1 MRIIFGILIGA
12 ALTYF
17 YVGNSATSTEI
28 SNDQKIAAYYAN
40 SVATLVSPH
49 SIRERISYG
58 RNDEFVLVD
67 VRAAEDYEREHII
80 TAVNIDTGRELD
92 VVLADFK
99 ALQAANPDKDIIIYC
114 YSASC
119 MNGRKA
125 GNFLAENG
133 VFVKEM
139 TIGWN
144 EWRYDWEAWNYD
156 TEWGRYDPADYVVSG
171 PEPGALPAA
180 QSPSPRVLSTAN

>member
-1 MRIIFGILIGA
+1 
-12 ALTYF
+12 
-17 YVGNSATSTEI
+17 
-28 SNDQKIAAYYAN
+28 
-40 SVATLVSPH
+40 VATLVSPH

-92 VVLADFK
+92 VVLADFE
-99 ALQAANPDKDIIIYC
+99 ALQAEHPDKDIIIYC

-125 GNFLAENG
+125 GDFLAQNG

-144 EWRYDWEAWNYD
+144 EWRYDWESWNYD
-156 TEWGRYDPADYVVSG
+156 TEWERYDPSDYVVSG
-171 PEPGALPAA
+171 PEPGTLPADA
-180 QSPSPRVLSTAN
+180 VPIAPCPIDGELSC